1 MHRFSRHSVILR
13 AALGVLLVASLVAVA
28 GCSAPA
34 ATEPVFT
41 EPESTYE
48 DRSAANLFTLEAT
61 IVVSQMS
68 DAFESVGNLLSTRD
82 SSELA
87 VDTPGRLMLDNS
99 IAHIRAAQ
107 IAAEDLVPPA
117 SLKSAHED
125 LVEGITHYNDAMT
138 LVLEGIDNDDQSK
151 VDEATE
157 VLKLGDAALRRSDDA
172 LREARGE

>member
-1 MHRFSRHSVILR
+1 MHRPRIQSVILR
-13 AALGVLLVASLVAVA
+13 VALGALLIASLVAVA
-28 GCSAPA
+28 GCGSPA
-34 ATEPVFT
+34 ATEPAVT

-48 DRSAANLFTLEAT
+48 NRSAANLFTLEAT
-61 IVVSQMS
+61 IVVSQMA

-82 SSELA
+82 SSELLP
-87 VDTPGRLMLDNS
+87 DTPGRMMLDNS

-107 IAAEDLVPPA
+107 IAAENLVPPA
-117 SLKSAHED
+117 SLKGAHED

-157 VLKLGDAALRRSDDA
+157 ILKSGDAALKRSDDA